1 MESGKETANVYRNRE
16 FRIYLA
22 TRFLMTFGIQMQNV
36 ITGWYLYEL
45 TKDPLI
51 LGMVGLSEALPALSS
66 ALFAGDLVDKFDKRK
81 VLIIAFS
88 VYLVCGIGFTFLG
101 TQYAASL
108 SHQLVVWGFYGI
120 SMLLGLARA
129 FATPASFSIL
139 SYLFPLE
146 MLPKAAPASST
157 AWQVGAI
164 LGPATGGF
172 VYALT
177 DAPSSSFVVCLF
189 MLSSVIL
196 ASFLSPKPPYEE
208 KKREEQSRRQRIS
221 EGIRYVFSNKVIL
234 SAITLDLFA
243 VLFGGATAILPAF
256 ASEILHVGAVEL
268 GWLRAAPSVGS
279 AILLFLLSI
288 RPPESK
294 SGIKLLLAVT
304 GFGLCMI
311 AFSLSTNLWLSI
323 FFLFASGAFDAVS
336 VVIRSTILQIYTPD
350 HMRGRVS
357 AVNTMFVGSSNE
369 IGAFESGTAAR
380 LLGTAPSVL
389 IGGSITLL
397 VVALVARFA
406 PTLRKLEL
414 NTIKLRE

>member
-1 MESGKETANVYRNRE
+1 MESSLQAVNVYKNRE

-51 LGMVGLSEALPALSS
+51 LGMVGLSEALPALSA

-81 VLIIAFS
+81 VLIIAFCL
-88 VYLVCGIGFTFLG
+88 YLVCGIGFTFLG
-101 TQYAASL
+101 TKYAASI
-108 SHQLVVWGFYGI
+108 SHQLVVWGFYGV

-139 SYLFPLE
+139 SYLFPVEL
-146 MLPKAAPASST
+146 LPKAAPASST

-172 VYALT
+172 LYALS
-177 DAPSSSFVVCLF
+177 DAPTSSFIVCLF
-189 MLSSVIL
+189 MLSSIIL
-196 ASFLSPKPPYEE
+196 ASFLSPKPAYEE
-208 KKREEQSRRQRIS
+208 KKQEDLSTFQRIG
-221 EGIRYVFSNKVIL
+221 EGIRYVFQNKIIL

-256 ASEILHVGAVEL
+256 ASEILHVGAIEL

-279 AILLFLLSI
+279 AILLFLLSLW
-288 RPPESK
+288 PPESK
-294 SGIKLLLAVT
+294 SGIKLLLSVA

-311 AFSLSTNLWLSI
+311 AFSLSTHLWLSI

-369 IGAFESGTAAR
+369 IGAFESGSAAR

-389 IGGSITLL
+389 IGGSITLV
-397 VVALVARFA
+397 VVAMVAKFA
-406 PTLRKLEL
+406 PMLKKLEL
-414 NTIKLRE
+414 KTIQL